1 MNHIYS
7 QCKAYFAGG
16 CAVNKHYLCSK
27 ASLNSYM
34 VIFILQFQ
42 LLVGIFKISK
52 IKLTIHFH
60 PISVSSP
67 RLVD

>member
-16 CAVNKHYLCSK
+16 CAVNKHYLCNK

-34 VIFILQFQ
+34 VIFIVQFQ

-52 IKLTIHFH
+52 MIK
-60 PISVSSP
+60 
-67 RLVD
+67 